1 MTENIHPSLSGMTIP
16 ISQLRPLENNPR
28 RGDIGA
34 IISSFREFGQVT
46 PIVVKDNGDS
56 TFTVISGN
64 HRLAAA
70 KQMGWTELA
79 CIDFDGNDKSA
90 IAFALADNKTSELG
104 ETDQSVLIEMINSIS
119 SDYVE
124 LFDKLGWDDFEIAS
138 LSVDEIRSSKNDN
151 RSGYVAPPEVNPFKP
166 QNDVAPSVEKNSN
179 DENIYVAS
187 DEINETEAVTRGS
200 SAVNIKGGEKAVV
213 QYTLVFDDS
222 SQQRDWYDFIRYI
235 RNDPAYM
242 GDTTAAK
249 LIDFIRSHADF

>member
-1 MTENIHPSLSGMTIP
+1 
-16 ISQLRPLENNPR
+16 
-28 RGDIGA
+28 
-34 IISSFREFGQVT
+34 
-46 PIVVKDNGDS
+46 
-56 TFTVISGN
+56 
-64 HRLAAA
+64 
-70 KQMGWTELA
+70 
-79 CIDFDGNDKSA
+79 
-90 IAFALADNKTSELG
+90 
-104 ETDQSVLIEMINSIS
+104 MINSIS

-166 QNDVAPSVEKNSN
+166 QNDISPSVEKNSN

-187 DEINETEAVTRGS
+187 DEVNETEAVTRGS